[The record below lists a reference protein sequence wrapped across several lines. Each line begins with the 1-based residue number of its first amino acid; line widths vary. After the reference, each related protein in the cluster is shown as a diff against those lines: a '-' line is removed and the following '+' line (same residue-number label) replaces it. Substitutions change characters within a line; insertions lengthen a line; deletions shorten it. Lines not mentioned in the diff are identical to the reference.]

1 MSSTQSKCSP
11 CKADVIMK
19 NTWLALRQDFSSS
32 LGFQIGVTAKSL
44 IQTSI
49 SGFRDYV
56 WPLRT
61 KLPVYHMKCEY
72 QLENFLKRYRF
83 QTDKFTD
90 EELKDKQIV
99 SQIENIN
106 RLSKPLNVT
115 FLLFNVLKK
124 ARSIIKDI
132 LGDYD
137 EEEHLSLCRFG
148 KRASVGSPLRK
159 SYLDLK
165 LKAPFEASPEQIE
178 WFKSYLA
185 RDIHL
190 SRVVQK
196 ARPKGKPLFK
206 ICKAL
211 TLTCVPK
218 SWKSLR
224 GITPNTTIGTFYTYG
239 LGKVFTLRLRKVGL
253 NIRKLQRKHGDWAK
267 EFSITRTH
275 VTADLSA
282 ASDSIVLQLLMFLI
296 PRRWLKVLKLGLIR
310 NVILPDG
317 SVHQTPTFCGMGI
330 GFTFPL
336 ETMVF
341 YALLQAIKELS
352 QTKGFVSV
360 YGDDLIYPRAMHKYV
375 IALFPK
381 LGFKLNEDKTYAN
394 QNFRES
400 CGSDFYRGCDVRP
413 VSPDAEC
420 RSNHYLPLQ
429 AFIYNLVNSL
439 SRKWSP
445 EEIPIT
451 LHYLKRELLGLTGTI
466 TLVPPSFPD
475 GSGWKSDRPAVPK
488 MRIEILGCKEE
499 MFFPQAKGSYT
510 CNVEWWTDYREPKYY
525 FKKGKKMVQTWVFNY
540 LEKVGPDRTVPNVYP
555 YYWDALRMSNKI
567 LSSVVEGELVDLT
580 SYETVHNIWK
590 TVIARK
596 DLEEFVGDIVED
608 RWKDPQDSTN
618 LRWSAVKHTDGN
630 YRSQLTGRRLK
641 KLEPVVARKD
651 KGNTITRKLT
661 GTIGE
666 WC

>member
-1 MSSTQSKCSP
+1 
-11 CKADVIMK
+11 MK

-90 EELKDKQIV
+90 EELDEKQIV
-99 SQIENIN
+99 SQLDNLK

-124 ARSIIKDI
+124 ARIIIKEI
-132 LGDYD
+132 LGEYD

-165 LKAPFEASPEQIE
+165 LKAPFEASPEQIK

-206 ICKAL
+206 ICRSL

-239 LGKVFTLRLRKVGL
+239 LGRVFTNRLRKVGL
-253 NIRKLQRKHGDWAK
+253 DIRKLQMKHGLWAK
-267 EFSITRTH
+267 EFSISRTH

-282 ASDSIVLQLLMFLI
+282 ASDSIVLQLLMYLI
-296 PRRWLKVLKLGLIR
+296 PRKWLRVLKLGLIR
-310 NVILPDG
+310 NITLPDG
-317 SVHQTPTFCGMGI
+317 STHQTPTFCGMGI

-352 QTKGFVSV
+352 LTKGFVSV

-375 IALFPK
+375 IAIFPK
-381 LGFKLNEDKTYAN
+381 LGFNLNEEKTYAN

-400 CGSDFYRGCDVRP
+400 CGSDYYRGHDVRP

-439 SRKWSP
+439 SRKWTP

-451 LHYLKRELLGLTGTI
+451 LHYLKRELLGLTGEI
-466 TLVPPSFPD
+466 ALVPPSFPD
-475 GSGWKSDRPAVPK
+475 GSGWKSSSPAVPK
-488 MRIEILGCKEE
+488 MSIKVPGYKEILLSSKA
-499 MFFPQAKGSYT
+499 FYT
-510 CNVEWWTDYREPKYY
+510 CNKEWWSNYREPKY
-525 FKKGKKMVQTWVFNY
+525 FVKKGNHIVQTWVFTY

-567 LSSVVEGELVDLT
+567 LSSEFESELIEST
-580 SYETVHNIWK
+580 TYETVHNIWK
-590 TVIARK
+590 HVIARR
-596 DLEEFVGDIVED
+596 DLEDFVKDIVD
-608 RWKDPQDSTN
+608 GRWSDPSDSTN
-618 LRWSAVKHTDGN
+618 LRWTAVKHTSDT
-630 YRSQLTGRRLK
+630 YRSVITGKRLR
-641 KLEPVVARKD
+641 KLEPVVALKD
-651 KGNTITRKLT
+651 KGKMITRKLT
-661 GTIGE
+661 GTVGE